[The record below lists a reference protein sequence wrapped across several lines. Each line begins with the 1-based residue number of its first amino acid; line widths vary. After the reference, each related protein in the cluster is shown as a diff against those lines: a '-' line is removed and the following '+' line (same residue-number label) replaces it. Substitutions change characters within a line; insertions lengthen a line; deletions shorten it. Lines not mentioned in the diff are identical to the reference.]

1 MRALWVSIAAALLG
15 GAAAWGTTAYEFRRP
30 EEVVPKHDAAASQPR
45 VVVDGGNVFDFGTMQ
60 VGETQKHTFVLRNI
74 GNAPLEL
81 IAGRPSC
88 KCTVSEFSTEP
99 VMPGESR
106 EVLLS
111 WTPMGAEEKFR
122 QRAPIYTN
130 DPEQRELALQVSGRV
145 AEFYKMEP
153 NTLTLGQFSP
163 LEEMAHDIKV
173 WGYQAAPWKFRD
185 FQCLEAETA
194 EFYSLTARD
203 MTSEEIAGA
212 PGAVNGQVLTLTI
225 KAGLPLGNV
234 RQRLTIAYN
243 DGQGKPA
250 ELAIEGKAVGD
261 ITVVGKDFNPTGDY
275 LDLGNIPK
283 SAGDKSHVSL
293 LVKGPYRDRV
303 KFTIKEVDPQNSLQV
318 TLGEPMEQGKS
329 ASWPLFVEVR
339 SGTEPINRLGSELG
353 RLGRIELDTGTPD
366 VTPFVLKVRFSV
378 TAE

>member
-15 GAAAWGTTAYEFRRP
+15 VAAAWGTTAYEFRRP
-30 EEVVPKHDAAASQPR
+30 EEVVPKHDAAVAQPR

-60 VGETQKHTFVLRNI
+60 VGDTQKHTFVLRNI

-153 NTLTLGQFSP
+153 NPLTLGQFSP
-163 LEEMAHDIKV
+163 LEEMTHDIKV
-173 WGYQAAPWKFRD
+173 WGYQATPWKFRD

-194 EFYSLTARD
+194 EIYSLTARD

-225 KAGLPLGNV
+225 KPGLPLGNV

-261 ITVVGKDFNPTGDY
+261 ITVVGKDFNSTGDY

-283 SAGDKSHVSL
+283 SAGKKSHVSL

-318 TLGEPMEQGKS
+318 KLGEPMEQGKS
-329 ASWPLFVEVR
+329 VSWPLFVEVL

-353 RLGRIELDTGTPD
+353 RLGRIELEAGTPD
-366 VTPFVLKVRFSV
+366 VAPFVLKVRFSV
-378 TAE
+378 TGE